1 MRANNSYCVLTFR
14 FANLGSLP
22 SATAFDTTVRFAL
35 VLDLRRTLLKKKFDR
50 WCWLQKCSRALITC
64 SRRKLLLRV
73 IHLKEL
79 GDMWKRF
86 ESREWRG
93 SGKGLLSRVVF
104 FSCGVRDLC
113 LMEKCC
119 RKAASLYSSGSN
131 LSKEMRKSLRL
142 TVIVL
147 GERRAKTIFDNA
159 TGVRGQTN
167 ATLRRNWRNS
177 SDPRSYQDLR
187 SIFSEFWIK

>member
-1 MRANNSYCVLTFR
+1 MKGSSFTTSIKGSRSTNERTVVDFPVPRSPITMMPPMFGSIMFMIAANFISYANDGAERVYWTSSSILLCFIFSSCDESKMRANNSYCVLTFR

-35 VLDLRRTLLKKKFDR
+35 VLDLRRTLLKKKLDR

-86 ESREWRG
+86 ESRE
-93 SGKGLLSRVVF
+93 
-104 FSCGVRDLC
+104 
-113 LMEKCC
+113 
-119 RKAASLYSSGSN
+119 
-131 LSKEMRKSLRL
+131 
-142 TVIVL
+142 
-147 GERRAKTIFDNA
+147 
-159 TGVRGQTN
+159 
-167 ATLRRNWRNS
+167 
-177 SDPRSYQDLR
+177 
-187 SIFSEFWIK
+187 